1 MVVVGVFTVNV
12 AAASAIFVVD
22 IVVDEDSTFF

>member
-12 AAASAIFVVD
+12 AAASAIVVVD
-22 IVVDEDSTFF
+22 IVVDEVSTFF